1 MGRAVLRL
9 RGVTS
14 VGIYYLPGL
23 DYRFPTQEFP
33 FSAFYN
39 KQLGFLKGM
48 RAVMNL
54 QLTARV
60 QPL

>member
-1 MGRAVLRL
+1 M
-9 RGVTS
+9 TS